1 MSDCLHC
8 EIHELLDSQLQG
20 IEANLARLAE
30 RKRNLT
36 P

>member
-1 MSDCLHC
+1 
-8 EIHELLDSQLQG
+8 LLDSQLQG
-20 IEANLARLAE
+20 KEANLARLAE